1 MSELD
6 SLMSKSKEDLEAIAA
21 QFGDYTPSVAKTKSR
36 EELIASITRMSVR
49 DVAKD
54 VPLKGRSTYTTNYV
68 YAGIHN
74 EGVPKGRKPGSKV
87 PRRQFMGWSN
97 YHLHHMD
104 KIDTFAYEIADRYLF
119 DSVFLT
125 KKR

>member
-49 DVAKD
+49 DVVDAMEKKDALAPSQAPASEPVKTVPENSASAPDANAGEEETTPKQRIAK
-54 VPLKGRSTYTTNYV
+54 
-68 YAGIHN
+68 
-74 EGVPKGRKPGSKV
+74 
-87 PRRQFMGWSN
+87 
-97 YHLHHMD
+97 
-104 KIDTFAYEIADRYLF
+104 
-119 DSVFLT
+119 
-125 KKR
+125 